1 MAWYMAALPALT
13 PIIRNSSRRL
23 KQGKAIS
30 FPIATSDSGAERLSH
45 EAAAHTRR
53 PARRPARAR
62 AAVQRRRP
70 AAPLWRKMAQVGH
83 ASGAATATL
92 WFFYIILVT
101 LQKSR
106 GQANMRS
113 VKTLGLLGT
122 GVIGG
127 GWAARALHFGIDVIA
142 ADVKPEMEEWI
153 RGAVANAEPA
163 LARLTSAPLPPKGIL
178 SFTTDLREM
187 ARRADFVQENIPE
200 QLALKQR
207 MLAEVSR
214 HAAADVIIASST
226 SGLTPTDLQRD
237 MVSPQRFCVAHP
249 FNPVYLLPLV
259 ELVGGAST
267 AQSTIDAAAKFFK
280 YIGMHPLHV
289 RHEVPGHLT
298 DRLQEALWREILH
311 LVNDGIATT
320 GELDDSIVYGPGLR
334 WAAMGTNLIYHLAG
348 GESGMR
354 HMLAQFGPCLKWPWT
369 KLEAPELTDTLIDRM
384 VEGTQVEAA
393 GRSIREL
400 ERLRDDYLVAIQQ
413 VLRQYDIGAGS
424 TLRALEERLHK
435 DATRASATAPADSA
449 RPLRLMDATV
459 RAEWVDYNRHMSD
472 FRYVQLCG
480 DAIDVLFRQV
490 GVDEAYRA
498 SGRMYY
504 TVENHIRH
512 LGEAKAGE
520 ALYVTAQVL
529 GVDAKRLHV
538 LQRVYRS
545 RDGREIANAEQMYLH
560 ADTAAAKA
568 SPADPTIRAK
578 LEAFARAHAGLP
590 VPPECGKAIS
600 LARI

>member
-1 MAWYMAALPALT
+1 M
-13 PIIRNSSRRL
+13 RN
-23 KQGKAIS
+23 
-30 FPIATSDSGAERLSH
+30 
-45 EAAAHTRR
+45 
-53 PARRPARAR
+53 
-62 AAVQRRRP
+62 
-70 AAPLWRKMAQVGH
+70 
-83 ASGAATATL
+83 
-92 WFFYIILVT
+92 
-101 LQKSR
+101 
-106 GQANMRS
+106 

-163 LARLTSAPLPPKGIL
+163 LARLTSAPLPPKGKL
-178 SFTTDLREM
+178 SFTTELREM
-187 ARRADFVQENIPE
+187 ARQADFIQENIPE

-237 MVSPQRFCVAHP
+237 MVSPERFCVAHP

-259 ELVGGAST
+259 ELVGGEKT
-267 AQSTIDAAAKFFK
+267 VQSTIDAAAKFFT

-289 RHEVPGHLT
+289 RREVPGHLT

-311 LVNDGIATT
+311 LVNDGVAST
-320 GELDDSIVYGPGLR
+320 GELDDSIIYGPGLR

-369 KLEAPELTDTLIDRM
+369 KLEAPELTETLIDRM
-384 VEGTQVEAA
+384 VEGTQAQAA

-413 VLRQYDIGAGS
+413 VLRQYNIGAGS
-424 TLRALEERLHK
+424 TLRALEERLHQ
-435 DATRASATAPADSA
+435 DASQAAAHVSSESAK
-449 RPLRLMDATV
+449 PLRLMDATV

-472 FRYVQLCG
+472 FRYVQLFG

-490 GVDEAYRA
+490 GVNEAYRA
-498 SGRMYY
+498 TGRMFY

-512 LGEAKAGE
+512 MGEAKAGE
-520 ALYVTAQVL
+520 GLYVTAQVL
-529 GVDAKRLHV
+529 GVDDKRLHV
-538 LQRVYRS
+538 LQRAFRS
-545 RDGREIANAEQMYLH
+545 RDDQQVASAEQMYLH
-560 ADTAAAKA
+560 VDTAAAKA
-568 SPADPTIRAK
+568 SPADAMIRTK
-578 LEAFARAHAGLP
+578 LDAFARAHATLP
-590 VPPECGKAIS
+590 TPVECGKPIGLKRS
-600 LARI
+600 